1 MDIKIL
7 SLIVKNSGALEDVK
21 IDFTNA
27 GAAQSIVV
35 LGGANGSGK
44 TTVLELIFSLI
55 ELLKFGEVSRKHT
68 NTGLTGIFNYT
79 EYAELELLIDTKKH
93 NIFIYHGSQSF
104 NKELYQN
111 KHGLVHQLFADHS
124 IEKSYIHKSEF
135 TGNLCHIITFEQ
147 SKLVSSL
154 FDKKNPV
161 KSDVI
166 LSSPLISSSIVP
178 LPLPS
183 TIYFPHNRELLPVK
197 GEQIHKEEIKYQWCY
212 RYKNKPSFHGSL
224 ESYLI
229 WLDYAE
235 PEEFK
240 VISDFMNQLDFGG
253 KTFHINRKELSV
265 IVRTKNGQHSFD
277 KLSSGEQNI
286 LIMLL
291 ELYRRLRPGSIVLI
305 DEIENSLHP
314 AFYHHLAQ
322 NLLKLQKQIPF
333 QLILTT
339 HQLTFVKIF
348 GEDCTR
354 ILTEF

>member
-1 MDIKIL
+1 MKIKIL
-7 SLIVKNSGALEDVK
+7 SLTVKNSGALEDVK
-21 IDFTNA
+21 IDFTND
-27 GAAQSIVV
+27 GAAQSVIV

-55 ELLKFGEVSRKHT
+55 ELLQFKDFEQYAELYNGSI
-68 NTGLTGIFNYT
+68 NSIFKYT
-79 EYAELELLIDTKKH
+79 EYAELELLINKRKQYIFFNEPPSFSTEIH
-93 NIFIYHGSQSF
+93 N
-104 NKELYQN
+104 NEN
-111 KHGLVHQLFADHS
+111 KHGLVYKSSVDHIKIHDIYHS
-124 IEKSYIHKSEF
+124 DISEGIFNLITSEKCKPLSLLTNKA
-135 TGNLCHIITFEQ
+135 TFVEPI
-147 SKLVSSL
+147 LHVPSL
-154 FDKKNPV
+154 P
-161 KSDVI
+161 I
-166 LSSPLISSSIVP
+166 
-178 LPLPS
+178 PS
-183 TIYFPHNRELLPVK
+183 TIYFPYNRELSSVK
-197 GEQIHKEEIKYQWCY
+197 GEQIHKEVIKYQWCY
-212 RYKNKPSFHGSL
+212 RYENKLNFQGSL

-240 VISDFMNQLDFGG
+240 VILDFMNQLDFGG
-253 KTFHINRKELSV
+253 KTFYINRKELSV
-265 IVRTKNGQHSFD
+265 IVKTKNGQHSFD

-291 ELYRRLRPGSIVLI
+291 ELYRRLIPGSIVLI

-339 HQLTFVKIF
+339 HQPAFVKIF
-348 GEDCTR
+348 GESCTR